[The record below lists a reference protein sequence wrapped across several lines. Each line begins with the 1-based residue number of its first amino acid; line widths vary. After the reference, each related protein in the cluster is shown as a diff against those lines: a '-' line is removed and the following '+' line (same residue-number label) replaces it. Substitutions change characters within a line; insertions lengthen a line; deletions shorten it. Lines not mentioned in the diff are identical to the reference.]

1 MGSAK
6 SKSDTLS
13 LPAWAK
19 RLGTYL
25 KGPGRP
31 LSLAFGLV
39 GVFLLAWYT
48 VWREVRASVLSS
60 PDYFVG
66 PQDVEISPPPEWI
79 RSDIRAEVFRS
90 ASLDGRLSIMDD
102 TILDRIRGAF
112 SLHPWIAKV
121 RRVSKHHP
129 AKVRVELEYRQ
140 PVLMVEAPD
149 ELLPVDA
156 QGIVLPRGD
165 FSPVEKSRFPKL
177 TGVNTGPLGAAGE
190 RWGDARVAGAAEIA
204 GAIGPAW
211 QDLKLAEIVP
221 AFVSVRRKIASTCS
235 ARGAAR
241 GSSGAAPGQQDARRD
256 VGRRQALAPEAVR
269 RRPRHARR
277 PQRPA
282 RVRHP
287 QRAAVGAYSPTLP
300 INRQSDESTRPIARR
315 ERVENSP

>member
-1 MGSAK
+1 MAAAK
-6 SKSDTLS
+6 GKSDTLS

-31 LSLAFGLV
+31 LSLAAGLV

-48 VWREVRASVLSS
+48 VWREVRANVLSS

-66 PQDVEISPPPEWI
+66 PQDVEITPPPEWI
-79 RSDIRAEVFRS
+79 RSDIRADVFRS
-90 ASLDGRLSIMDD
+90 ASLDGHLSIMDD
-102 TILDRIRGAF
+102 SLLERIRGAF

-140 PVLMVEAPD
+140 PVLMVETPG

-177 TGVNTGPLGAAGE
+177 AGVNTGPLGAAGE
-190 RWGDARVAGAAEIA
+190 RWGDARVVGAAEIA
-204 GAIGPAW
+204 AAIGPSW
-211 QDLKLAEIVP
+211 QELKLAEIVP
-221 AFVSVRRKIASTCS
+221 AFASS
-235 ARGAAR
+235 APEDCVYMLRTR
-241 GSSGAAPGQQDARRD
+241 SGTRIVWGRAPGSKMPGEMPAADKLSRLKQYATAHGTLE
-256 VGRRQALAPEAVR
+256 GRNGPQEFDIRNVR
-269 RRPRHARR
+269 
-277 PQRPA
+277 
-282 RVRHP
+282 
-287 QRAAVGAYSPTLP
+287 L
-300 INRQSDESTRPIARR
+300 
-315 ERVENSP
+315 